1 MLAQYRLLQIYS
13 SINNASYYNY
23 IYQNEMVVTTRYEIA
38 YERFSMSRTTWIN
51 EHVYNTH
58 LYLLRRVSIPGDSV
72 YHKVHRSP

>member
-1 MLAQYRLLQIYS
+1 
-13 SINNASYYNY
+13 
-23 IYQNEMVVTTRYEIA
+23 MVVTTRYEIA

-72 YHKVHRSP
+72 YHKVHQSP